1 MTTATWTPDPTAANR
16 TRIARFRRAAAAHA
30 GRDFADTPDLHEW
43 SISEPDAFWSL
54 VWDDCGVVGE
64 RGSVA
69 CVPATL
75 PEAVFFPEARINL
88 AENLLAPWQDSDE
101 VAVVC
106 VGEADGELTLQEA
119 VSGRELTRRVAS
131 FASGLRDHGVKPGDR
146 VGLILPVGSDALV
159 CTLGALAVGA
169 VVSSVSPE
177 FGAPSVVDRLGQLE
191 PTVLVVAPS
200 YRWNGR
206 EFHRADNVAEVL
218 RALPSL
224 TWVLVAGPDTDGA
237 IGDAAPPNCRVSAL
251 AVELERSVAPEFL
264 RLPFDHP
271 AYVLFSSGT
280 TGKPK
285 CLIHR
290 GGGVLLKHLVEVG
303 LHADVGPG
311 DRLLFYTTT
320 SWMMWNWEISGLAVG
335 ATLVLLDGAPTHPGP
350 TAVFDAGRL
359 AGATHVGLGA
369 RLLDHMR
376 AEGCDLSTYSAG
388 EPLRQVMV
396 TGSPLSI
403 PTAEWMARELGPSV
417 MINPISGG
425 TDLVGVFVGGDPTR
439 PFFAGE
445 MTGPTLG
452 TAVDVYAEAGV
463 RAEVGEAGEL
473 VCLQPFPTV
482 PVGIWGDETG
492 ERLRSTYFDT
502 WPGVWVH
509 GDRAVRTENGGVA
522 ILGRSDATL
531 NVGGV
536 RIGTAEIYAAL
547 ADHPAVVDSLAFGQ
561 EWEGDTRIVLL
572 VIVTPGTAMDDDVE
586 RSIRAAIRAACSPRH
601 VPGVIVVVDDLPR
614 TQTGKISEIAAREA
628 VHGRP
633 VKGLG
638 ALANPDCLAAIVAAV
653 SGAAKSG

>member
-1 MTTATWTPDPTAANR
+1 MTRATWTPDPDAAAQ
-16 TRIARFRRAAAAHA
+16 TRIARFRDAASSIA
-30 GRDFADTPDLHEW
+30 GRDFTDTSDLHEW
-43 SISEPDAFWSL
+43 SIADPDSFWSL
-54 VWDDCGVVGE
+54 VWDDFSVVGE
-64 RGSVA
+64 KGSVA
-69 CVPATL
+69 SVPTTL

-88 AENLLAPWQDSDE
+88 AENLLAPWLDSDD
-101 VAVVC
+101 VAVLC
-106 VGEADGELTLQEA
+106 IGEADSDLTVQEE
-119 VSGRELTRRVAS
+119 VTGRELVRRVAS
-131 FASGLRDHGVKPGDR
+131 FAAGLREHGVRPGDR

-177 FGAPSVVDRLGQLE
+177 FGAPSVIDRFGQLE
-191 PTVLVVAPS
+191 PTVLAVATS

-206 EFHRADNVAEVL
+206 EFHRADNLAEVI
-218 RALPSL
+218 RGLPSL
-224 TWVLVAGPDTDGA
+224 RWVLVSGADPDGA
-237 IGDAAPPNCRVSAL
+237 IGAAAPAECRVSPL
-251 AVELERSVAPEFL
+251 GVELERSVAQEFE

-290 GGGVLLKHLVEVG
+290 GGGVLLKHIVEVG

-335 ATLVLLDGAPTHPGP
+335 ATLVLLDGAPAYPGP

-376 AEGCDLSTYSAG
+376 AEGSDLSAYSSD

-396 TGSPLSI
+396 TGSPLSV
-403 PTAEWMARELGPSV
+403 PTAEWMAEQFGPSV

-439 PFFAGE
+439 PFHAGE
-445 MTGPTLG
+445 MAGPTLG
-452 TAVDVYAEAGV
+452 TDVDVYADAGV
-463 RAEVGEAGEL
+463 RAEVGAAGEL

-482 PVGIWGDETG
+482 PVGIWGDATG
-492 ERLRSTYFDT
+492 ERLRATYFDT

-509 GDRAVRTENGGVA
+509 GDRAVRTEHGGVA

-572 VIVTPGTAMDDDVE
+572 VMPSPGADLDQETQT
-586 RSIRAAIRAACSPRH
+586 SIRSAIRAACSPRH
-601 VPGVIVVVDDLPR
+601 VPALIVAVPDLPR

-638 ALANPDCLAAIVAAV
+638 ALANPESLDAIVAAIA
-653 SGAAKSG
+653 G

>member
-1 MTTATWTPDPTAANR
+1 MTEATWTPDSRTADE
-16 TRIARFRRAAAAHA
+16 TRIARFRDVASTRA
-30 GRDFADTPDLHEW
+30 GLPFADTPALHEW
-43 SISEPDAFWSL
+43 SITEPDAFWSL
-54 VWDDCGVVGE
+54 VWDEFTVVGE
-64 RGSVA
+64 KGSVA
-69 CVPATL
+69 CAPSTL

-88 AENLLAPWQDSDE
+88 AENLLAPWQDSGDL
-101 VAVVC
+101 AVVC
-106 VGEADGELTLQEA
+106 IGEADGDLTVEEE
-119 VSGRELTRRVAS
+119 VTGREFTRRVAS
-131 FASGLRDHGVKPGDR
+131 FASGLRAHGVQPGDR
-146 VGLILPVGSDALV
+146 VGLILPVGSEALV

-169 VVSSVSPE
+169 LVSSVSPE
-177 FGAPSVVDRLGQLE
+177 FGAPSVIDRLGQLE
-191 PTVLVVAPS
+191 PTVLVVATS

-206 EFHRADNVAEVL
+206 EFQRADNVADVI

-224 TWVLVAGPDTDGA
+224 TWVLVSGPDPDGA
-237 IGDAAPPNCRVSAL
+237 IGDAAPADCRVSPL
-251 AVELERSVAPEFL
+251 VVELERSVAPEFE

-335 ATLVLLDGAPTHPGP
+335 ATLVLLDGAPTFPGP

-376 AEGCDLSTYSAG
+376 AEGSNLSAYSAG

-396 TGSPLSI
+396 TGSPLSV
-403 PTAEWMARELGPSV
+403 PTAAWMAAQLGPSV

-445 MTGPTLG
+445 MAGPTLG

-482 PVGIWGDETG
+482 PVGIWGDDSG
-492 ERLRSTYFDT
+492 ERLRATYFDT

-509 GDRAVRTENGGVA
+509 GDRAVRTEHGGVA

-572 VIVTPGTAMDDDVE
+572 VMLTPDAVLDDE
-586 RSIRAAIRAACSPRH
+586 TQGSIRSAIRAACSPRH
-601 VPGVIVVVDDLPR
+601 VPALIVAADDLPR
-614 TQTGKISEIAAREA
+614 TQTGKISEIAVREA

-633 VKGLG
+633 VQGLG
-638 ALANPDCLAAIVAAV
+638 ALANPESLDAIVAAV
-653 SGAAKSG
+653 TGAGRPD